1 MSTLAALWNHLGFLF
16 VWLFFSF
23 FFFFF
28 IAPPTAY
35 EVPKLRIESEL
46 QQPAYATATAMPILD
61 ESATSSTAHGTAGS
75 LTH

>member
-1 MSTLAALWNHLGFLF
+1 MEHEVYLFIYLFLEPHPQH
-16 VWLFFSF
+16 S
-23 FFFFF
+23 
-28 IAPPTAY
+28 